1 MLFILSFIVVFGYI
15 TIGNSLISLSKLS
28 ENIFETLG
36 FENPKD
42 QDFYKKNL
50 LDRDGLHVSVM
61 EYRKN
66 LKGKDPY
73 PEDYFDKK

>member
-42 QDFYKKNL
+42 QDFYKKTYL
-50 LDRDGLHVSVM
+50 IEMVYM
-61 EYRKN
+61 
-66 LKGKDPY
+66 
-73 PEDYFDKK
+73 